1 MAWIYLLLAIFFE
14 VSGTTNMKLSKGFS
28 KTLPSVLIFVFYG
41 LSFVM
46 LTLALKKIDLSTAYA
61 IWAGFGTVFIVVI
74 GMLWFKEPATF
85 VKIASIG
92 LIILGVVGL
101 NLRGQIHQ

>member
-1 MAWIYLLLAIFFE
+1 MAWIYLLLAIFLE
-14 VSGTTNMKLSKGFS
+14 VAGTTNMKLSKGFS
-28 KTLPSVLIFVFYG
+28 KTLPSVLIFIFYG
-41 LSFVM
+41 LSFIM
-46 LTLALKKIDLSTAYA
+46 LTLALRKIDLSMAYA
-61 IWAGFGTVFIVVI
+61 IWAGLGTVFIVVI
-74 GMLWFKEPATF
+74 GMIWFKEPATF

>member
-1 MAWIYLLLAIFFE
+1 MAWIYLLLAILFE

-28 KTLPSVLIFVFYG
+28 KTLPSVLIFIFYG
-41 LSFVM
+41 LSFIM
-46 LTLALKKIDLSTAYA
+46 LTLALRKIDLSMAYA
-61 IWAGFGTVFIVVI
+61 IWAGLGTVFIVVI
-74 GMLWFKEPATF
+74 GMVWFKEPATF